1 METGIQEMQVP
12 VSPFWEEPFIRQGV
26 LYGLLSVADELAEF
40 FLGNDR
46 NAEFERLLPFGAA
59 SAAGQQVGGGF
70 GNGPCG
76 FSAVFGDQP
85 LKVVPRLAERAGDD
99 KGFAGQDTCRD
110 FQKVGPV

>member
-59 SAAGQQVGGGF
+59 SDRK
-70 GNGPCG
+70 
-76 FSAVFGDQP
+76 S
-85 LKVVPRLAERAGDD
+85 VV
-99 KGFAGQDTCRD
+99 
-110 FQKVGPV
+110 